1 MSDQPH
7 DAGTIQ
13 AMLQRLTSFRLPRAL
28 EIKKRV
34 DAGQRLND
42 NDMQF
47 LKQVF
52 DDAHGAR
59 VIAERHK
66 ELQPLVA
73 QLTGLY
79 DEITRK
85 AMENEQKAQKQ

>member
-1 MSDQPH
+1 MPDQKG

-13 AMLQRLTSFRLPRAL
+13 ALLKRLTTFRLPRAL

-34 DAGQRLND
+34 DKGERLND

-52 DDAHGAR
+52 EDAKSAEE
-59 VIAERHK
+59 VITRHK

-73 QLTGLY
+73 QLTSLY
-79 DEITRK
+79 NEITRK
-85 AMENEQKAQKQ
+85 AVENEQKGQKQ

>member
-1 MSDQPH
+1 MADDKT

-13 AMLQRLTSFRLPRAL
+13 AMLQRLTTFRLPRAL

-34 DAGQRLND
+34 DKGERLND

-52 DDAHGAR
+52 DDAASAR
-59 VIAERHK
+59 TLAERHE
-66 ELQPLVA
+66 ELKPLVA
-73 QLTGLY
+73 QVTSLY

-85 AMENEQKAQKQ
+85 AMANEQAQKK